1 MRLIILPGT
10 DGTGVLLDEFRTALG
25 DVPAQVIAYP
35 LERPLDHAALAAWI
49 RPQLPTHETYV
60 LLGES
65 FAGPLAVLLA
75 AAAPQA
81 CAGVVL
87 CASYV
92 RHPSALLRSLAALSA
107 VAPVR
112 PLPTALLAWWL
123 LGRWS
128 TPAWRRRL
136 RVAIALVPA
145 RVLRAR
151 LHAALSVDVRAE
163 LARVVVPLL
172 HLAPTR
178 DRVVPAAAAACEIA
192 AHAPQTRTCT
202 IDGPHFLLQ
211 AAASECAAAV
221 RGFVA
226 ECRGVSR

>member
-10 DGTGVLLDEFRTALG
+10 DGTGVLLDEFRAALG
-25 DVPAQVIAYP
+25 DVRADVIAYP
-35 LERPLDHAALAAWI
+35 RDRALDHAALAAWI
-49 RPQLPTHETYV
+49 RPQLPTQERYV

-75 AAAPQA
+75 AEAAHA

-87 CASYV
+87 CASFV
-92 RHPSALLRSLAALSA
+92 RHPSALLRAFAPLCAF
-107 VAPVR
+107 APVR
-112 PLPTALLAWWL
+112 GVPTALLARWL

-136 RVAIALVPA
+136 RVALALVPPN
-145 RVLRAR
+145 VLRAR
-151 LHAALSVDVRAE
+151 LRAALRVDVRAD
-163 LARVVVPLL
+163 LARVCVPLL

-178 DRVVPAAAAACEIA
+178 DRVVPAVAAARAIA
-192 AHAPQTRTCT
+192 AQAPQAQRRS

-211 AAASECAAAV
+211 AAAPECAAAV
-221 RGFVA
+221 RAFLA
-226 ECRGVSR
+226 QCPAR

>member
-1 MRLIILPGT
+1 MHLIILPGT
-10 DGTGVLLDEFRTALG
+10 DGTGVLLDEFRAALG

-35 LERPLDHAALAAWI
+35 LDRPLDHAALAAWI
-49 RPQLPTHETYV
+49 RPQLPTHEPYV

-75 AAAPQA
+75 ADAPGA

-87 CASYV
+87 CASYA
-92 RHPSALLRSLAALSA
+92 RHPSALLRALAPLSMF
-107 VAPVR
+107 APVR
-112 PLPTALLAWWL
+112 AVPTALLAWWL
-123 LGRWS
+123 LARWS

-145 RVLRAR
+145 AVLRAR

-163 LARVVVPLL
+163 LARVEVPLL
-172 HLAPTR
+172 HLAPTH
-178 DRVVPAAAAACEIA
+178 DRVVPAAAAAREIA
-192 AHAPQTRTCT
+192 AHAPQTRSVR

-211 AAASECAAAV
+211 AAASECAASLREFLAKCN
-221 RGFVA
+221 A
-226 ECRGVSR
+226 A